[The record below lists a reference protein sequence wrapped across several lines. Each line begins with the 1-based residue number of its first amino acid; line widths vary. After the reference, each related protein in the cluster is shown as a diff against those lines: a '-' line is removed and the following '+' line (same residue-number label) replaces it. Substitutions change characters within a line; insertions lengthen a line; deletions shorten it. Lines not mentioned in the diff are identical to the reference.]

1 MQNGNNVRVL
11 IDAEQSFLQR
21 AIECIAEQIQAKY
34 NQQRPYA
41 INTLQNYLKIAEERA
56 NYEL

>member
-1 MQNGNNVRVL
+1 MQNGNDVRVL

-34 NQQRPYA
+34 NQQRSYA
-41 INTLQNYLKIAEERA
+41 ISTLQNYLRSAQQRA
-56 NYEL
+56 DY